1 MFTLNCRG
9 SLWVVENPLIMGI
22 INVTPDSFFE
32 GSRFTRQDELL
43 KQAQKMLSE
52 GADILDIG
60 GQSTRPGAERIGI
73 SEELDR
79 VAEAVRIIHEHFPA
93 ARISIDTFYAKV
105 AAAAVGAGAVIIN
118 DISAGELDEEMVAT
132 AASLNTPFVCMHMR
146 GEPATMQ
153 KNPVYHHL
161 VQELLDYFVARTCE
175 IRKAGV
181 KDIIIDPGFGFG
193 KTIEDNFRILN
204 KLELFQILDL
214 PLMVGLSRKSTV
226 YKTLGIDASAALN
239 GTTVLQT
246 VALLKGANILRVHD
260 VREARE
266 TIMLLSKIHES
277 QV

>member
-22 INVTPDSFFE
+22 INVTPDSFYQ

-43 KQAQKMLSE
+43 NQADKMLRE

-60 GQSTRPGAERIGI
+60 GQSTRPGAQRIGI

-79 VAEAVRIIHEHFPA
+79 IAGAVELIHEHFSA

-105 AAAAVGAGAVIIN
+105 ASAAVSAGAVIIN
-118 DISAGELDEEMVAT
+118 DISAGTLDEEMLPTVA
-132 AASLNTPFVCMHMR
+132 ALRTPFVCMHMR

-161 VQELLDYFVARTCE
+161 GLELLDFFIERTSE
-175 IRKAGV
+175 IRKAGIQ
-181 KDIIIDPGFGFG
+181 DIIIDPGFGFG
-193 KTIEDNFRILN
+193 KTIEDNFRLLN
-204 KLELFQILDL
+204 KLEVFQMLDF

-226 YKTLGIDASAALN
+226 YKTLGIDAGDALN
-239 GTTVLQT
+239 GTTVLHT
-246 VALLKGANILRVHD
+246 IALLKGANILRVHD
-260 VREARE
+260 VKEAKE
-266 TIMLLSKIHES
+266 TVKLLSEIHES